1 MDLATLTER
10 IADIL
15 EDKMGGT
22 IGVHKQTFFIYSPTI
37 SHSSFIAL

>member
-1 MDLATLTER
+1 MSALLSEIEKRGSVLFVMDPATLTER

-22 IGVHKQTFFIYSPTI
+22 IGARK
-37 SHSSFIAL
+37 